1 MNKDQ
6 EAISKKM
13 TFTEFSESCRSRFAE
28 TISGV
33 RDHTGVTLPNKP
45 KIKQQLKKF
54 ERQFKSHKDALDR

>member
-28 TISGV
+28 TMSGV
-33 RDHTGVTLPNKP
+33 RDHTGVSLPNKAQ
-45 KIKQQLKKF
+45 IKQQLKKF
-54 ERQFKSHKDALDR
+54 ERQIKSHKDVLDR